1 MCALSQYGAMASAG
15 AAPCTRH
22 AWSLMRWIRVEPA
35 RPARCCACAA
45 VIDGPWTTRF
55 MRQKTGTDHVFFSCM
70 RGKRGLSLF
79 LVLELRRELQEDVL
93 HGRGALLP
101 GRELDVDAQAVGA
114 GEARGAALLAD

>member
-1 MCALSQYGAMASAG
+1 MRAFSQYGAIASAG
-15 AAPCTRH
+15 AVLRMRH
-22 AWSLMRWIRVEPA
+22 ACSSIFVMVDEPPRRA
-35 RPARCCACAA
+35 SSFACAA

-101 GRELDVDAQAVGA
+101 GRELDVDAQ
-114 GEARGAALLAD
+114 